1 MTKYDDIINLPRPIS
16 KKHKPMPRKDR
27 AAQFAPFKALVGL
40 DDEVDEAAR
49 LVDKRIELDENEKE
63 ILNERLLIIAEN
75 ITDRPLIRVTYFV
88 PDEKKEG
95 GRYVTD
101 SASVKKLD
109 TIEKTIVFTD
119 GRTVH
124 MSDIFSVELD
134 F

>member
-16 KKHKPMPRKDR
+16 KTHKPMPRKDR